1 MKPNSLIALKKE
13 LEEIK
18 QMIAE
23 LAKELNEMKRDVNR
37 VLKGW

>member
-18 QMIAE
+18 QII
-23 LAKELNEMKRDVNR
+23 KEKTP
-37 VLKGW
+37 